1 MSKNLSFI
9 KVTNTKSISKVGA
22 HCKYIGY
29 RSRENHQNERGLFD
43 RNKDNGASHKQFV
56 QRLNE
61 RRSLRHSQSNKAF
74 KVVLSWRENDA
85 RELGLHDEQRYK
97 EVARDFVERIEKDK
111 NMKLDYIGAVHMKD
125 DHPHIHL
132 VISGVGDDKE
142 TGQDRRLRLNFKE
155 DLPRYKDELDRDIG
169 ADRLIQERQYDERLR
184 GQNRGTN
191 RGTTKEYDYKSN
203 RYSTGKDV
211 TNDVFKSLERMGKR
225 ARIESER
232 ARQEQ
237 ERDTK
242 RSDPERDNEE
252 RERER

>member
-43 RNKDNGASHKQFV
+43 KNKDNGASHKQFV

-191 RGTTKEYDYKSN
+191 RGTTKEYDYKPN